1 MTDNN
6 KENKE
11 NKEHNESKQDRKAKK
26 KIRFRTM
33 AVESESR
40 YRTLLT
46 DKFKNRKQW
55 IAPDESKIIAVM
67 PGTIVTVLVRKG
79 QVVEK
84 GDSLLIL
91 ESMKM
96 QNNIISPRHGK
107 IKAIKV
113 AAGQNIP
120 KDYVMIEF
128 ED

>member
-1 MTDNN
+1 M
-6 KENKE
+6 ENKE
-11 NKEHNESKQDRKAKK
+11 DKQDIKAKK

-46 DKFKNRKQW
+46 EKFKNRQKW
-55 IAPDESKIIAVM
+55 VAPDETKVETQM

-79 QVVEK
+79 QEVEE

-96 QNNIISPRHGK
+96 ENTIISPRDGK

-113 AAGQNIP
+113 ARKRGR
-120 KDYVMIEF
+120 VVLLGS
-128 ED
+128 